1 VNNLDFAIAMELN
14 GEKYYIGQAER
25 NKDNLLK
32 LVFEM
37 LADDEAR
44 HARILQNKFSGT
56 AYALAESGTLTKA
69 GDLFIRLGNFHNKDK
84 NIPDQLDV
92 YNAAREMEKQS
103 ISLYAE
109 RLSNAADDEERA
121 LFRYLVSQEQDH
133 FAILDELFTMI
144 NRPNNWTEAAEF
156 GLREE
161 Y

>member
-1 VNNLDFAIAMELN
+1 MNNLNLAITMELD
-14 GEKYYIGQAER
+14 GEKYYKEQAER

-32 LVFEM
+32 PVFEM

-44 HARILQNKFSGT
+44 HAQILQNKFSGT
-56 AYALAESGTLTKA
+56 AYALAESGTLPKA
-69 GDLFIRLGNFHNKDK
+69 RNLFTGLGDFHNENK

-103 ISLYAE
+103 IRLYGE
-109 RLSNAADDEERA
+109 LLGNAADDKERE